1 MSLEEHVNSSAPA
14 MANAEAG
21 LAALYPA
28 HLSATSDRFRNAL
41 EASGF
46 DAVAIFAG
54 SPHGLFLDDSDYP
67 FKVNPH
73 FKNWLPLTQ
82 APDSFLVFVPG
93 RKPLLIYYQP
103 EDYWYLP
110 PARPSGYWTEHFDIC
125 IIRHPEDAAGAL
137 PDTRRCAFLGE
148 WQERFG
154 DWGFADVNPE
164 TLLNVLHYTRA
175 AKTAYELECMRRATA
190 LSVRGHRAAE
200 QAFRAGASEFEIHTA
215 FCAACGQTD
224 DELPYHAIIALNEH
238 AATLHYQSRDLQKPA
253 KHHAFLID
261 AAAGFHGY
269 ASDVTRSYSAKNDEF
284 QELIDALDREQQTL
298 AAQVKPGTDFKALHL
313 EAHAAIARLLQA
325 FDFVRLPPE
334 EIVARRISSTFLPHG
349 LGHLLGL
356 QVHDVGGFMAN
367 PRGELIP
374 KPEGHAYLRN
384 TRVLG
389 ENFVTTIE
397 PGLYFIPSLL
407 DKLAASEHGRHV
419 NWPKVNEFRKF
430 GGIRI
435 EDNVV
440 AKVMGAEN
448 LTRDAFKSNP

>member
-1 MSLEEHVNSSAPA
+1 MSLAEHPRSSSPA
-14 MANAEAG
+14 AAGTDSG
-21 LAALYPA
+21 LAALYPE
-28 HLSATSDRFRNAL
+28 HLSATSRRFSSAL
-41 EASGF
+41 ETAGF

-82 APDSFLVFVPG
+82 APDSFVAFVPD
-93 RKPLLIYYQP
+93 RKPVLIYYQP

-110 PARPSGYWTEHFDIC
+110 PAPPAGYWTGHFNIR
-125 IIRHPEDAAGAL
+125 IIRRPEDASGAL
-137 PDTRRCAFLGE
+137 PNARRCAFLGE
-148 WQERFG
+148 WQERFS
-154 DWGFADVNPE
+154 DWGFADINPE
-164 TLLNVLHYTRA
+164 ALLNALHYTRA
-175 AKTAYELECMRRATA
+175 AKTGYELECMRRATA
-190 LSVRGHRAAE
+190 LSIRGHRAAE

-238 AATLHYQSRDLQKPA
+238 AATLHYQSRDLEKPPR
-253 KHHAFLID
+253 HHAFLID
-261 AAAGFHGY
+261 AAAQFHGY
-269 ASDVTRSYSAKNDEF
+269 ASDVTRSYSAKADEF
-284 QELIDALDREQQTL
+284 QELIDALDREQQAL

-313 EAHAAIARLLQA
+313 EAHAAIAGLLHS
-325 FDFVRLPPE
+325 FDFVRLEPDD
-334 EIVARRISSTFLPHG
+334 IVAKGISSTFLPHG

-367 PRGELIP
+367 AQGDTIP
-374 KPEGHAYLRN
+374 KPEGHPYLRN
-384 TRVLG
+384 TRVLQ
-389 ENFVTTIE
+389 ENFITTIE

-407 DKLAASEHGRHV
+407 VKLKASKWAQHV
-419 NWPKVNEFRKF
+419 NWSKVNEFRKY

-440 AKVMGAEN
+440 AKLSGPEN
-448 LTRDAFKSNP
+448 ITREAFKAS